1 MTDTSTP
8 AGFLLNVPNLVPGC
22 HALTPSQHPRTTI
35 PSPRKPGAQGIAHP
49 TAALETFLPPLAP
62 SPSTKLVPLGG
73 IPCAPTWVRLCP
85 YSSEDSVSKSGVWKT
100 KKKGVGGW
108 GALHTGDLT
117 LRNTPPGG
125 DV

>member
-22 HALTPSQHPRTTI
+22 HALTQHPCPSQHPRTSI

-100 KKKGVGGW
+100 KKKGLVAGGPCTR
-108 GALHTGDLT
+108 GT
-117 LRNTPPGG
+117 
-125 DV
+125 